1 MTRLLRF
8 ACLAAVFLSPFAA
21 PAAEEPAASNAAAP
35 ASASASASA
44 SPPAPSVAGKDFI
57 AEAKLLYRAV
67 ACEGSEAL
75 PAHLDAK
82 VVAEHCKAMAPK
94 KKKYKEQWIGQARD
108 FIAKLRPAG
117 LPTTVVYPFGGGDL
131 ISALTTYPDATDITT
146 LSLEYAGDPTRLD
159 DIKPARLKE
168 SLGLF
173 DKTIWGLLMADNST
187 TENLQKGQGSDI
199 PGEIGF
205 FLVALAEHGFEPV
218 SLRFFTLEKDGS
230 LHYLTGEEIAA
241 LEKTKAKTLRGKW
254 ESPDLSV
261 AFSNSEI
268 VFKAA
273 GAGPAAPVRVHR
285 HLAANLHN
293 EGFAKSPELLEYLKK
308 KGRVVAMTKAASYL
322 LWRDDF
328 STIRDYLLEHM
339 ELMISD
345 STGIPPTFLKK
356 AGFELETYGNFGESF
371 LPANKELNK
380 AFRAEWKSQP
390 KRKLPFRYGYID
402 GAGGGAHLFV
412 ARKAAKPAEPAAPS
426 NP

>member
-1 MTRLLRF
+1 MNRLLR
-8 ACLAAVFLSPFAA
+8 LAPVCSLLLA
-21 PAAEEPAASNAAAP
+21 PTLAHAAEEPAAAPAPAPAPAAA
-35 ASASASASA
+35 AKSG
-44 SPPAPSVAGKDFI
+44 GKDFI
-57 AEAKLLYRAV
+57 AEARLLYRAV
-67 ACEGSEAL
+67 ACEGTDAL

-82 VVAEHCKAMAPK
+82 IVAEHCKAMAPK
-94 KKKYKEQWIGQARD
+94 KKKYQEQWIGQARD
-108 FIAKLRPAG
+108 FIAKLRPAS

-146 LSLEYAGDPTRLD
+146 MSLEYAGDPTRLD

-168 SLGLF
+168 SLRLF
-173 DKTIWGLLMADNST
+173 NSTIWGLLMADNST

-205 FLVALAEHGFEPV
+205 FLVALAEHGYEPV

-230 LHYLTGEEIAA
+230 LHYLTEEEIAA

-268 VFKAA
+268 VFKAV
-273 GAGPAAPVRVHR
+273 GSGPDAPTRVHR

-293 EGFAKSPELLEYLKK
+293 EGFAKAPELLKYLEA
-308 KGRVVAMTKAASYL
+308 KGRIVAMTKAASYL

-328 STIRDYLLEHM
+328 ATIRDYLLAHM

-345 STGIPPTFLKK
+345 STGVPPALLRK
-356 AGFELETYGNFGESF
+356 AGFELETYGSFGESF
-371 LPANKELNK
+371 LPANKDINK
-380 AFRAEWKSQP
+380 AFRTEWKTQP
-390 KRKLPFRYGYID
+390 KRPLPFRYGYID

-412 ARKAAKPAEPAAPS
+412 ARKTA
-426 NP
+426 NPPTP